1 MAAVVLTRRNLLAAL
16 LAPRERLPPVRA
28 ITKGPKFHWFGY
40 YDKLQFDSTSRYAL
54 GMEVDFEHRPV
65 RPDDEIRLGV
75 IDLRDGDRWR
85 EIARTKAW
93 CWQQGCMLQWLPGS
107 ADKVI
112 YNDRE
117 DGQYV
122 SRILDVHTG
131 KSRTLPG
138 PIYALSPDARWA
150 VATSFSRLAD
160 TRPGYGYA
168 GVADKYKDVL
178 APEQEGIWWMDLET
192 GRRKLIL
199 SYAQVAAIPYR
210 IGDWTGYKH
219 RINHLLVSPDGSR
232 FIFLHRRTVDSHP
245 EYGNTRMFT
254 ARPDGTDLYVVDPYG
269 YTSHFIWRDP
279 KHIMAWARHP
289 SHGEKFY
296 LFEDKT
302 KRVQVMAPEVMTVN
316 GHNTYLPGKRW
327 VLNDTYP
334 DRNRLQHP
342 YLFDTTTGR
351 KTPLGHFLSP
361 KEYTGEWRCDNHP
374 RYSPDGR
381 LVTIDSP
388 HQGGRQI
395 YLIDISDIVG

>member
-1 MAAVVLTRRNLLAAL
+1 MMPTRRAL
-16 LAPRERLPPVRA
+16 LASLLAPGEKLVPVRA
-28 ITKGPKFHWFGY
+28 ITRGPKFHWFGY
-40 YDKLQFDSTSRYAL
+40 YDKLQFDPTSRYVL
-54 GMEVDFEHRPV
+54 GMEVDFEHRSP

-75 IDLRDGDRWR
+75 IDLQDGDRWR
-85 EIARTKAW
+85 EIARAKAW

-107 ADKVI
+107 SGEVI

-117 DGQYV
+117 GDHYI
-122 SRILDVHTG
+122 SRILNVRTG

-138 PIYALSPDARWA
+138 PVYALSPDAKWA
-150 VATSFSRLAD
+150 VATDFSRLAD
-160 TRPGYGYA
+160 TRPGYGYV
-168 GVADKYKDVL
+168 GVPDRYKNTL
-178 APEQEGIWWMDLET
+178 APEQTGIWWMDLET

-199 SYAQVAAIPYR
+199 SYAQVAKVPYK

-219 RINHLLVSPDGSR
+219 RFNHLLASPDGSR

-254 ARPDGTDLYVVDPYG
+254 AKPDGTDLYVVDPYG

-289 SHGEKFY
+289 SHGDKFY
-296 LFEDKT
+296 LYEDKT
-302 KRVQVMAPEVMTVN
+302 ERVDVMGPEVMTEN

-351 KTPLGHFLSP
+351 KAPLGHFLSP
-361 KEYTGEWRCDNHP
+361 KEYAGEWRCDNHP
-374 RYSPDGR
+374 RFSPNGR

-388 HQGGRQI
+388 HHGGRQI
-395 YLIDISDIVG
+395 YLIDISGIAG

>member
-1 MAAVVLTRRNLLAAL
+1 
-16 LAPRERLPPVRA
+16 
-28 ITKGPKFHWFGY
+28 
-40 YDKLQFDSTSRYAL
+40 
-54 GMEVDFEHRPV
+54 
-65 RPDDEIRLGV
+65 
-75 IDLRDGDRWR
+75 
-85 EIARTKAW
+85 
-93 CWQQGCMLQWLPGS
+93 MLQWLPGS

-232 FIFLHRRTVDSHP
+232 FIFLHRRTADSHP

-254 ARPDGTDLYVVDPYG
+254 AKPDGTDLYVVDPYG

-289 SHGEKFY
+289 SHGDKFY
-296 LFEDKT
+296 LYEDKSE
-302 KRVQVMAPEVMTVN
+302 RVEVMGPEVMTEN
-316 GHNTYLPGKRW
+316 GHNTYLPGQRW

-361 KEYTGEWRCDNHP
+361 KEYAGEWRCDNHP
-374 RYSPDGR
+374 RFSPNGR

-395 YLIDISDIVG
+395 YLIDISGIVA

>member
-1 MAAVVLTRRNLLAAL
+1 MLTRRTLLASL
-16 LAPRERLPPVRA
+16 LAPGEKLPPVRA

-40 YDKLQFDSTSRYAL
+40 YDKLQFDPTSRYVL
-54 GMEVDFEHRPV
+54 GMEVDFEHRSP
-65 RPDDEIRLGV
+65 RPDDEIRLGI
-75 IDLRDGDRWR
+75 IDLQDGDRWR

-107 ADKVI
+107 ANEVI
-112 YNDRE
+112 FNDQE
-117 DGQYV
+117 GDHYV
-122 SRILDVHTG
+122 SRILNVHTG

-138 PIYALSPDARWA
+138 PIYALSPDAKWA
-150 VATSFSRLAD
+150 VATDFSRLAD
-160 TRPGYGYA
+160 TRPGYGYV
-168 GVADKYKDVL
+168 GVPDRYKDVL
-178 APEQEGIWWMDLET
+178 APEQTGIWWMDLKT

-199 SYAQVAAIPYR
+199 SYAQVAKVPYK

-232 FIFLHRRTVDSHP
+232 FIFLHRRTVGSHP

-254 ARPDGTDLYVVDPYG
+254 AKPDGTDLYVVDPYG

-289 SHGEKFY
+289 SHGDKFY
-296 LFEDKT
+296 LYEDKSE
-302 KRVQVMAPEVMTVN
+302 RVEVMDPEVMTEN
-316 GHNTYLPGKRW
+316 GHNTYLPGRRW

-351 KTPLGHFLSP
+351 KAPLGHFLSP
-361 KEYTGEWRCDNHP
+361 KEYAGEWRCDNHP
-374 RYSPDGR
+374 RFSPNGR

-395 YLIDISDIVG
+395 YLIDMSGIVA